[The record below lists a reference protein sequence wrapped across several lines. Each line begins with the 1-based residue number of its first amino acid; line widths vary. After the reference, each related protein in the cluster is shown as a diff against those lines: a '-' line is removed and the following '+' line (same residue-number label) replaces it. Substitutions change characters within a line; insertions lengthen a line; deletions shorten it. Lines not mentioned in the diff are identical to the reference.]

1 MSRALHESRT
11 MSQDYR
17 PQEKGAWQALRDI
30 ALILPRIFRYLWEIA
45 PGMLAI
51 QCLLMF
57 VTAVIPAAIV
67 WMTKVIIDTV
77 ISAAGHDMAWTAVF
91 VPVAVIFGLWI
102 LQALCDAIS
111 GYTNSI
117 FSEKVWYSAY
127 QRVLDKAGALDVAFY
142 ETPRYYDQLH
152 HANQQ
157 IHRMSAISYASM
169 SLIQQFFS
177 MMAMVGL
184 LSILHPLAIV
194 VLIGTALP
202 RIFMEGHIARK
213 RFDLNAELIRNDR
226 LIDYMKRLLT
236 ARDSVKE
243 VRSFRLRDLFVSR
256 FERYRDIYITKL
268 RQLLLHFLRFNMAL
282 NLLSLAGVASIWAYA
297 VFQAV
302 LARITI
308 GELAL
313 VFQAAQN
320 SRTSLAALIS
330 SGGQVY
336 ENALFA
342 TRFFNLMDLD
352 PQSIE
357 GALSPPGTQTPARLP
372 RTMERGIEFRGV
384 SFKYPASD
392 ARILDGVSF
401 TIPAGK
407 KVAIVGENGAGK
419 TTLVKLLSRLYDP
432 NEGSVLL
439 DGRDLRDYDLEDY
452 RRNVSIVYQDFFQ
465 YDMSASD
472 NVGLGQV
479 DAIDE
484 RSLVESAAKKS
495 GADDIIH
502 RLPNSYETIL
512 GKTFDE
518 GVDLSG
524 GEWQHLAI
532 ARAFMSD
539 AQLLIL
545 DEPTAAV
552 DAFRE
557 HRLYEQFARTA
568 RNKTVVF
575 ISHRF
580 STVRMADI
588 IVVIDDGKAIEVGSH
603 DELLARDGKYAA
615 MFSTQAARY
624 L

>member
-1 MSRALHESRT
+1 

-17 PQEKGAWQALRDI
+17 PPEKNAWLALRDI
-30 ALILPRIFRYLWEIA
+30 ALIVPRIFRYLWEVA
-45 PGMLAI
+45 PALLSI
-51 QCLLMF
+51 QCVLMF

-67 WMTKVIIDTV
+67 WMTKVIIDAV
-77 ISAAGHDMAWTAVF
+77 VGAAGDEMAWTAVF
-91 VPVAVIFGLWI
+91 IPVAVIFALWI
-102 LQALCDAIS
+102 LQALCDAVS
-111 GYTNSI
+111 GFTNHI

-127 QRVLDKAGALDVAFY
+127 QRILDKAGALDVAFY
-142 ETPRYYDQLH
+142 ETPRFYDQLH

-169 SLIQQFFS
+169 GLIQQSFS
-177 MMAMVGL
+177 LMAMVSL
-184 LSILHPLAIV
+184 LLVLHPLAIV
-194 VLIGTALP
+194 VLIATALP
-202 RIFMEGHIARK
+202 RIFMEGHVARK

-236 ARDSVKE
+236 DRDSVKE
-243 VRSFRLRDLFVSR
+243 IRTFRLRDLFVSR
-256 FERYRDIYITKL
+256 FQRYRDIYITKL
-268 RQLLLHFLRFNMAL
+268 RRLLLHFLRLNMAL

-302 LARITI
+302 LARITV
-308 GELAL
+308 GDLAL

-320 SRTSLAALIS
+320 SRASLAALIS

-342 TRFFNLMDLD
+342 TRFFDLMDLD

-372 RTMERGIEFRGV
+372 RAIKRGIELRDV

-392 ARILDGVSF
+392 ARILERVSF

-407 KVAIVGENGAGK
+407 KTAIVGENGAGK
-419 TTLVKLLSRLYDP
+419 TTLVKLLCRLYDP
-432 NEGSVLL
+432 SEGSVLL
-439 DGRDLRDYDLEDY
+439 DGRDLRDYDLRDY
-452 RRNVSIVYQDFFQ
+452 RRSVSVVYQDFFR

-479 DAIDE
+479 EAIDE
-484 RSLVESAAKKS
+484 RARRGAAAQKA
-495 GADDIIH
+495 GAPPH
-502 RLPNSYETIL
+502 QQKQPNGDETIL

-539 AQLLIL
+539 AQILIL
-545 DEPTAAV
+545 DEPTATI

-557 HRLYEQFARTA
+557 HRLYEQFAQMA
-568 RNKTVVF
+568 RDKTVVF

-580 STVRMADI
+580 STVRMADV
-588 IVVIDDGKAIEVGSH
+588 IVVIENGQAIEVGSH
-603 DELLARDGKYAA
+603 EELLARDGKYAA

-624 L
+624 R